1 MTIRSRFERELT
13 TMRDDVLRL
22 ASMVDRQLEDAM
34 ISLKERDLVKAQA
47 VIDKDHELNDLRYHI
62 EEECLALIAL
72 QQPAAIDLRNIIAVM
87 NIILD
92 LERMGDLALNI
103 AKAARK
109 TTVKS
114 EGSPELIALINKM
127 GKKVHKVVDASL
139 DAFDRKDCSL
149 AQKLPEM
156 DEPIDALF
164 KQFFKELTK
173 STDEESLEWAS
184 NMVLAS
190 RYLERIADHAVDIGE
205 RVCYLVTGEFQEFSD
220 QEQ

>member
-1 MTIRSRFERELT
+1 MRKTFHQELKELKGE
-13 TMRDDVLRL
+13 VLR
-22 ASMVDRQLEDAM
+22 MGQLVTEQIDDGVKA
-34 ISLKERDLVKAQA
+34 LVKADEKLVA
-47 VIDKDHELNDLRYHI
+47 KVIDGDDEIDDITIAVEEQGLALLARQAPVAVDLR
-62 EEECLALIAL
+62 LIQSL
-72 QQPAAIDLRNIIAVM
+72 MFIAVH
-87 NIILD
+87 

-114 EGSPELIALINKM
+114 EGSPELIGLINKM

-139 DAFDRKDCSL
+139 DAFDRKDCVL

>member
-1 MTIRSRFERELT
+1 MRKTFHQELKELKGE
-13 TMRDDVLRL
+13 VLR
-22 ASMVDRQLEDAM
+22 MGQLVTEQIDDGVKA
-34 ISLKERDLVKAQA
+34 LVKADEKLVA
-47 VIDKDHELNDLRYHI
+47 KVIDGDDEIDDITIAVEEQGLALLARQAPVAVDLR
-62 EEECLALIAL
+62 LIQSL
-72 QQPAAIDLRNIIAVM
+72 MFIAVH
-87 NIILD
+87 

-114 EGSPELIALINKM
+114 EGSPELIGLINKM

-139 DAFDRKDCSL
+139 DAFDRKDCVL

-156 DEPIDALF
+156 GEPIDALF

>member
-1 MTIRSRFERELT
+1 MRKTFHQELKELKGE
-13 TMRDDVLRL
+13 VLR
-22 ASMVDRQLEDAM
+22 MGQLVTEQIDDGVKA
-34 ISLKERDLVKAQA
+34 LVKADEKLVA
-47 VIDKDHELNDLRYHI
+47 KVIDGDDEIDDITIKVEEQGLALLARQAPVAVDLR
-62 EEECLALIAL
+62 LIQSL
-72 QQPAAIDLRNIIAVM
+72 MFIAVH
-87 NIILD
+87 
-92 LERMGDLALNI
+92 LERMGDLALNV

-114 EGSPELIALINKM
+114 EGSPELIGLINKM

-149 AQKLPEM
+149 AQRLPEM

>member
-1 MTIRSRFERELT
+1 MGELVT
-13 TMRDDVLRL
+13 EQLDDGVK
-22 ASMVDRQLEDAM
+22 A
-34 ISLKERDLVKAQA
+34 LVKADEKLVVKVIEGDDEIDRITVLVEEQGLALLARQA
-47 VIDKDHELNDLRYHI
+47 PVAVDLR
-62 EEECLALIAL
+62 LIQSL
-72 QQPAAIDLRNIIAVM
+72 MFIAVH
-87 NIILD
+87 

-139 DAFDRKDCSL
+139 DAFDRKDCVL

-220 QEQ
+220 DEP

>member
-1 MTIRSRFERELT
+1 MRKTFHHELKELKGE
-13 TMRDDVLRL
+13 VLRMGEL
-22 ASMVDRQLEDAM
+22 VTEQLDDGVKA
-34 ISLKERDLVKAQA
+34 LVKADEKLVA
-47 VIDKDHELNDLRYHI
+47 KVIDGDDEIDRITMMVEEQGLAIMARQAPVAVDLR
-62 EEECLALIAL
+62 LIQSL
-72 QQPAAIDLRNIIAVM
+72 MFIAVH
-87 NIILD
+87 

-114 EGSPELIALINKM
+114 EGSPELIGLINKM

-139 DAFDRKDCSL
+139 DAFDRKDCVL

-156 DEPIDALF
+156 DEPIDAMF

-205 RVCYLVTGEFQEFSD
+205 RVCYLVTGEFQEFSSD
-220 QEQ
+220 